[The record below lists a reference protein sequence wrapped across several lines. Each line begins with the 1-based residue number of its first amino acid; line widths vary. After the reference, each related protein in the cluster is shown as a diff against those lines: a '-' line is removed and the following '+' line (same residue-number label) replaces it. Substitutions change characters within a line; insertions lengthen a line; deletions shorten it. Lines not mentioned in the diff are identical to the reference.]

1 MSELILFLDTCAL
14 LYLAAG
20 SDRLSRHAIS
30 LLDSAGVVFVSPISA
45 WEISLKVVR
54 NQLILP
60 IEPEVWF
67 SDVVKHHRL
76 EIYPLTPGILMAT
89 NRLPW
94 HHRDPADRFII
105 ASALEARA
113 TLITTDVVMRA
124 YKTDIIC

>member
-14 LYLAAG
+14 LYLASG
-20 SDRLSRHAIS
+20 SERLSRHAIS

-54 NQLILP
+54 NQLDLP
-60 IEPEVWF
+60 IEPKVWF

-76 EIYPLTPGILMAT
+76 EIYPLTPNILMAA

-94 HHRDPADRFII
+94 HHNDPADRFIV
-105 ASALEARA
+105 ASAAEAKA
-113 TLITTDVVMRA
+113 TLVTTDEMIRA
-124 YKTDIIC
+124 YNIDIIR